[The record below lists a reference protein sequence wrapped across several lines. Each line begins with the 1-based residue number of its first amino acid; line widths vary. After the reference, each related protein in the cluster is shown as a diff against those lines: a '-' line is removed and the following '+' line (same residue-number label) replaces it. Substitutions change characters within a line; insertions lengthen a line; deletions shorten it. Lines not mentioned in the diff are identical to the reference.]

1 MEFMNGLSTGDY
13 LHRFRRGINMTSQEV
28 TIITGK
34 IVKALVA
41 FKEMGIAHRDLHN
54 GQILIHY
61 KNLDQVSDIEQLRR
75 RVKRKQLL
83 ALNNPEDFDVKVAD
97 FGRAKQV

>member
-1 MEFMNGLSTGDY
+1 MMEYMNGGSIGDY
-13 LHRFRRGINMTSQEV
+13 LHKFRKGINMAPQEV

-61 KNLDQVSDIEQLRR
+61 KNLDQVSDIDQLRR
-75 RVKRKQLL
+75 RIKRK
-83 ALNNPEDFDVKVAD
+83 
-97 FGRAKQV
+97 